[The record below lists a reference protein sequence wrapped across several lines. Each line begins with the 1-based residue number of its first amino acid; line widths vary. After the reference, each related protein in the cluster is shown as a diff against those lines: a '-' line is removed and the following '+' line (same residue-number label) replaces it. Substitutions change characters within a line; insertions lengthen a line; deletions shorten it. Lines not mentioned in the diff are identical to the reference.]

1 MLYTRDQVIEQGR
14 VLANTLGTEWV
25 TQSQIETM
33 ANQANE
39 LVYRQMLNTCPDII
53 TRTTAFT
60 YPANIT
66 SVDLS
71 GASYLGETPMR
82 VKSVEDTASTGPY
95 STTNWTRAWER
106 TTYEELL
113 RYRTSKLNIAAPTTG
128 MMPKILYAV
137 DQSSLVIAPAQ
148 SIGLNC
154 RVRWVPYLQPMT
166 SGTDPVLA
174 GFETQF
180 GQVVGYGIAYL
191 INVRQGG
198 INQGIT
204 KLWEDAIANV
214 KTTADERVRG
224 PTIVHNSRI
233 EQFR

>member
-1 MLYTRDQVIEQGR
+1 
-14 VLANTLGTEWV
+14 
-25 TQSQIETM
+25 
-33 ANQANE
+33 
-39 LVYRQMLNTCPDII
+39 
-53 TRTTAFT
+53 
-60 YPANIT
+60 
-66 SVDLS
+66 
-71 GASYLGETPMR
+71 
-82 VKSVEDTASTGPY
+82 
-95 STTNWTRAWER
+95 
-106 TTYEELL
+106 
-113 RYRTSKLNIAAPTTG
+113 
-128 MMPKILYAV
+128 
-137 DQSSLVIAPAQ
+137 
-148 SIGLNC
+148 
-154 RVRWVPYLQPMT
+154 MT